1 MIKRIDSIVNF
12 GIFKDYNW
20 TNIPNIEDFKE
31 KNIFYGWNYSGKTT
45 LSRIFSSLRDRQIH
59 PDYQNGNFRV
69 SYDSELCDKTSLSSF
84 PYSVEVFNS
93 DYIKENLKWGYD
105 ENINAIYFEVG
116 DNAKI
121 TEKINAITILIN
133 EINGTDKIKGKKEN
147 LQKAINDFNLFEDLY
162 TSEARNIKND
172 SFLSLIEF
180 NKGHLKKIKDYVLVN
195 MDIHIIKSKDELQ
208 RISKVVKIKEPKNKL
223 DEVIF
228 NSEFERIIT
237 LTKEAL
243 NFVPI
248 KSEIIDILDKKK
260 NAYEWVKVG
269 MSIHLRGE
277 KCIFCDNKIENERYD
292 LLYRYFENQASKL
305 KERIAYIYNLIESEE
320 TLISKIN
327 LPSSVNDLNDGF
339 QTEFNR
345 SKAIIER
352 EIRNYKKI
360 LKNIKNLLDKKAS
373 ENLYSVIETNYSEN
387 AIKSL
392 LNSISN
398 VNDIITHNNKFV
410 EDFDTIIEK
419 ERIKYKN
426 HLVATFLKN
435 NKFLNKKDK
444 ALKAE
449 EQIKKFNK
457 KIEEYQRD
465 ISRLNAKKESDA
477 EGCAQFNSFV
487 QSFLSRDDIKITLN
501 PTTRKFNLMRGND
514 LAQNLS
520 EGEKMAISF
529 SYFLVYLKSIEKKDT
544 LKDYIVFIDDPI
556 SSLDSNH
563 IFQINSLLKDTFFH
577 KVNNPANSL
586 QLKWALKCKQLFIS
600 THNFEF
606 FSLLKDLPKQKGH
619 NSESRYFISRYL
631 LESSIERLP
640 QVYFSSSS
648 EYHYL
653 FGEILNFYNE
663 PNKGLYSKI
672 LLLPNILRRF
682 VEMYTLTKYPSHDEE
697 VDTRA
702 EVVFGKRESKRIL
715 KLLHHFSHFNS
726 IDRINKHSEFVADI
740 EYACNDLINHIK
752 TKDKI
757 HYDALAASLT

>member
-563 IFQINSLLKDTFFH
+563 IFK
-577 KVNNPANSL
+577 
-586 QLKWALKCKQLFIS
+586 
-600 THNFEF
+600 
-606 FSLLKDLPKQKGH
+606 
-619 NSESRYFISRYL
+619 
-631 LESSIERLP
+631 
-640 QVYFSSSS
+640 
-648 EYHYL
+648 
-653 FGEILNFYNE
+653 
-663 PNKGLYSKI
+663 
-672 LLLPNILRRF
+672 
-682 VEMYTLTKYPSHDEE
+682 
-697 VDTRA
+697 
-702 EVVFGKRESKRIL
+702 
-715 KLLHHFSHFNS
+715 
-726 IDRINKHSEFVADI
+726 
-740 EYACNDLINHIK
+740 
-752 TKDKI
+752 
-757 HYDALAASLT
+757 